1 MSFYLKVKL
10 NLNPYINRESVTRLY
25 KAVWCCWFTECSHHR
40 QWLWEIWHGNQ
51 CFVYAYYIKKQ
62 WALLLLSSPISEEL
76 FSSDLQLPD
85 FPALPAA
92 EEQKNHPLPLQLT
105 CQCTRQSYS
114 TKPTFWPHSPPSAF
128 HRRKKVRHTS
138 WLTILVSNSKVNFEF
153 LFFSAPQSQEL
164 IFTSLTMPK
173 HCDAAATWLMSVC
186 LRDFQWGVH

>member
-1 MSFYLKVKL
+1 MTWKPELCL
-10 NLNPYINRESVTRLY
+10 CLLY
-25 KAVWCCWFTECSHHR
+25 KKAVSFASVQQPHLR
-40 QWLWEIWHGNQ
+40 R
-51 CFVYAYYIKKQ
+51 
-62 WALLLLSSPISEEL
+62 ALLPPPGLPG
-76 FSSDLQLPD
+76 DLQLPD
-85 FPALPAA
+85 FPAA

-138 WLTILVSNSKVNFEF
+138 WLTRLVSNSEVSFEF